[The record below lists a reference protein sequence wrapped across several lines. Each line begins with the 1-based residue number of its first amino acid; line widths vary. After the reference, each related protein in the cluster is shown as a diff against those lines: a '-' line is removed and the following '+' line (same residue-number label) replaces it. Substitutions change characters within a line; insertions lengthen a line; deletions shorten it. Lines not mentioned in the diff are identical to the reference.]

1 LALEPSGNSAG
12 TGTSGDESEARE
24 PSLSP
29 RAQPGFAEPAALFRP
44 YLGLPVELRAL
55 HGLVDPVFLRW
66 AASRA
71 EAMGICADEV
81 VARSAVIG
89 ADAMLE
95 AYAAD
100 LGTDIDRLEY
110 AETAG
115 LNAEVIL
122 SAGVLPADAQHR
134 DKRPTIALN
143 GMNLRTVYAL
153 VERNPL
159 LGKRFRITS
168 NTRLRSL
175 VERSSAEKL
184 ADDAAFG
191 LRLERPEYSASRGR
205 FNNYVF
211 GLFAAMAL
219 AALSYY
225 FALKAVFFAVEAALA
240 LTFLSWSALRIYA
253 CFIRP
258 AAIKRA
264 SVSDKDL
271 PIYTILVPLHREA
284 EVAADLVAAIS
295 ALNYPREKLDVKLI
309 LEADDQETI
318 AAVRAIN
325 LDPCFEIFISPDRGP
340 RTKPKALRAA
350 LPFSRGEFVVVY
362 DAEDCPDPDQLRDA
376 YSRFLSA
383 GEKLAC
389 VQAKL
394 AIDNKSSNFLTAHF
408 RAEYS
413 GLFEVL
419 LPALVRLRLPV
430 PLGGTSNH
438 FRIDAL
444 RHVGGWD
451 PHNVTEDADLGVRL
465 ARFGYATDVVD
476 STTWEEAPA
485 RLGAWLMQRTRWMK
499 GWVQTYVVHM
509 RRPALLYR
517 QLGTRGFL
525 AFQLLIGGTVL
536 AALVHP
542 IFVLWLIKDAA
553 FGSLLV
559 QSDLLLTAQK
569 GLVLIT
575 LAGGYFGSGLLA
587 LVGLRRRGQISSAWI
602 VLTIPFYWLLL
613 SAAAWRAI
621 WKLLVAPYQW
631 EKTAHG
637 VAARNRETRV

>member
-1 LALEPSGNSAG
+1 LALEPSGNSAS
-12 TGTSGDESEARE
+12 GTSGDEKEVRE

-29 RAQPGFAEPAALFRP
+29 RTRPGFSEAGALFRP
-44 YLGLPVELRAL
+44 YLDLPVELRAL
-55 HGLVDPVFLRW
+55 RGLIDPAFLRL
-66 AASRA
+66 AAARA
-71 EAMGICADEV
+71 EALGIGADTI
-81 VARSAVIG
+81 VARSAVIDS
-89 ADAMLE
+89 DAMVA

-100 LGTDIDRLEY
+100 LGVEIDPLED
-110 AETAG
+110 AETTG
-115 LNAEVIL
+115 HDPEIIL
-122 SAGVLPADAQHR
+122 STGVLPAEAQR
-134 DKRPTIALN
+134 NDKRPTIALGGTN
-143 GMNLRTVYAL
+143 IETLYAII
-153 VERNPL
+153 ERNPL
-159 LGKRFRITS
+159 LAKRFRIS
-168 NTRLRSL
+168 SDERLRSL
-175 VERSSAEKL
+175 IKRSSAEKL
-184 ADDAAFG
+184 ADNAAFG
-191 LRLERPEYSASRGR
+191 LRRASPQYSAGHGR
-205 FNNYVF
+205 FNTYVL
-211 GLFAAMAL
+211 GLFAAMGL

-225 FALKAVFFAVEAALA
+225 FAFKAVFFAIEAVLA

-253 CFIRP
+253 CLIRP
-258 AAIKRA
+258 AAVESIP
-264 SVSDKDL
+264 VSDKDL
-271 PIYTILVPLHREA
+271 PVYTILVPLHREA
-284 EVAADLVAAIS
+284 AVAADLVASIS
-295 ALNYPREKLDVKLI
+295 ALNYPHEKLDVKLI
-309 LEADDQETI
+309 LEADDRETI
-318 AAVRAIN
+318 AVLRGIN

-350 LPFSRGEFVVVY
+350 LPFSRGTFVVVY
-362 DAEDCPDPDQLRDA
+362 DAEDRPHPEQLREA
-376 YSRFLSA
+376 CSQFLSG

-394 AIDNKSSNFLTAHF
+394 AIDNERVNFLTAHF

-413 GLFEVL
+413 GLFDVL

-444 RHVGGWD
+444 RRVGGWD

-509 RRPALLYR
+509 RQPTLLHR
-517 QLGTRGFL
+517 QLGARGFW

-542 IFVLWLIKDAA
+542 IFALWLIKDIV
-553 FGSLLV
+553 FGSLLA
-559 QSDLLLTAQK
+559 QSDLLHTAQK
-569 GLVLIT
+569 GLIFIT

-587 LVGLRRRGQISSAWI
+587 LIGLRRRGQLSSAWI
-602 VLTIPFYWLLL
+602 VLTIPLYWPLL

-631 EKTAHG
+631 EKTSHG
-637 VAARNRETRV
+637 IAARNSDARI